1 MLLSRRGGWLLVRR
15 AIVGSV
21 NMRLMTPLA
30 LILLVLVGSVRPVS
44 ANPLLLFDATT
55 GEVLLSRE
63 AGAKWHPA
71 SLTKL
76 MTAYLTFQAL
86 KAGQLTLDTKLTVP
100 QEALEVSPS
109 KIGLKPGTTIT
120 TDMALKALLV
130 YSANDMALTLAAA
143 QGGIPAFV
151 QRMNDTARALNMGST
166 HFVNPH
172 GLHDPE
178 QTTSARDIGLL
189 AFTIANRF
197 PEYRHYFSEP
207 YVAFGKR
214 KLLNRNML
222 LRQMATADGMKTG
235 FVCPSGFNLVASAS
249 QNGRRLMA
257 VVLGAM
263 TPYARADVA
272 QALLEA
278 GFVAG
283 QRQTKQLVTQIA
295 DEPAP
300 PPNLKP
306 TVCGTGIPV
315 AKADQVNGW
324 GVSLGRYKGIAKA
337 DSVLASNVALSSGTL
352 LDTMPHGVLKVPF
365 VKNEYLAMAWGMTEQ
380 QTTESVCN
388 RLRMLNHPCEVMSPQ
403 AVEQFQR
410 QALQDRTSKPE
421 SAAAAA
427 KPTKRKTRT
436 VKAKGNSAKASVAN
450 VGTAKAGSAKAG
462 AAKAGAAKA
471 GAAKVSA
478 AKTKGAAGEEAK
490 GDR

>member
-1 MLLSRRGGWLLVRR
+1 M
-15 AIVGSV
+15 VGSV

-30 LILLVLVGSVRPVS
+30 LVLLVLVGSVRPVS

-55 GEVLLSRE
+55 GEVLLSRD

-76 MTAYLTFQAL
+76 MTAYLTFQSL
-86 KAGQLTLDTKLTVP
+86 KAGQIALDTKLTVP
-100 QEALEVSPS
+100 QEALDVSPS

-120 TDMALKALLV
+120 TDMALKALLI

-178 QTTSARDIGLL
+178 QTTSARDMGLL

-222 LRQMATADGMKTG
+222 LRQMPTADGMKTG
-235 FVCPSGFNLVASAS
+235 FVCPSGFNLVARAT
-249 QNGRRLMA
+249 QNGRRLIA
-257 VVLGAM
+257 VVMGAM
-263 TPYARADVA
+263 TAYSRADIA
-272 QALLEA
+272 QSLLEA

-283 QRQTKQLVTQIA
+283 QRQTKQLVSQIA
-295 DEPAP
+295 DEPTP

-306 TVCGTGIPV
+306 MVCGSGIPV
-315 AKADQVNGW
+315 AKAGQVNGW
-324 GVSLGRYKGIAKA
+324 GVSLGRYKGVAKA
-337 DSVLASNVALSSGTL
+337 DSVLASNVALASGTL

-365 VKNEYLAMAWGMTEQ
+365 ARNEYLAMAWGMPEQ
-380 QTTESVCN
+380 QTTETVCT

-410 QALQDRTSKPE
+410 QALQDRTSKPVP
-421 SAAAAA
+421 AAA
-427 KPTKRKTRT
+427 KATKRKTRT
-436 VKAKGNSAKASVAN
+436 VKVKPNTVKAS
-450 VGTAKAGSAKAG
+450 
-462 AAKAGAAKA
+462 
-471 GAAKVSA
+471 AAKVSA
-478 AKTKGAAGEEAK
+478 A
-490 GDR
+490 

>member
-1 MLLSRRGGWLLVRR
+1 
-15 AIVGSV
+15 
-21 NMRLMTPLA
+21 MRLMTPLA

-55 GEVLLSRE
+55 GEVLLSRD

-76 MTAYLTFQAL
+76 MTAYLTFQSL

-100 QEALEVSPS
+100 QEALDVSPS
-109 KIGLKPGTTIT
+109 KIGLKPGSTIT
-120 TDMALKALLV
+120 TDLALKALLI

-189 AFTIANRF
+189 AFTIANRY

-222 LRQMATADGMKTG
+222 LRQMPTADGMKTG
-235 FVCPSGFNLVASAS
+235 FVCPSGFNLVASAT
-249 QNGRRLMA
+249 QNGRRLIA
-257 VVLGAM
+257 VVMGAM
-263 TPYARADVA
+263 TAYSRADIA

-283 QRQTKQLVTQIA
+283 QRQTKQLVSQIA
-295 DEPAP
+295 DEPTP

-306 TVCGTGIPV
+306 MVCGTGIPV
-315 AKADQVNGW
+315 AKSRPGQWLGRVARPLQGGRQGRFGAGQQCGARQRHAARHHAARRAQGAVRQKRISGNGLGHAGAADDRDGVQSLANAQSPLRGDVAAGRRAVPAAGAAGADVEARADGSEADQAKDAHRQGE
-324 GVSLGRYKGIAKA
+324 GQYRQGQCRKGQYRQGQYRQDQRRESQRHGQRGGEGRSLGRA
-337 DSVLASNVALSSGTL
+337 
-352 LDTMPHGVLKVPF
+352 P
-365 VKNEYLAMAWGMTEQ
+365 
-380 QTTESVCN
+380 
-388 RLRMLNHPCEVMSPQ
+388 
-403 AVEQFQR
+403 
-410 QALQDRTSKPE
+410 
-421 SAAAAA
+421 
-427 KPTKRKTRT
+427 
-436 VKAKGNSAKASVAN
+436 
-450 VGTAKAGSAKAG
+450 
-462 AAKAGAAKA
+462 
-471 GAAKVSA
+471 
-478 AKTKGAAGEEAK
+478 
-490 GDR
+490 

>member
-1 MLLSRRGGWLLVRR
+1 M
-15 AIVGSV
+15 VGSV

-30 LILLVLVGSVRPVS
+30 LILLALVGSARPLS
-44 ANPLLLFDATT
+44 ANPLLLFDAAT
-55 GEVLLSRE
+55 GEVLLSRD

-76 MTAYLTFQAL
+76 MTAYLTFQSL

-100 QEALEVSPS
+100 QEALDVSPS
-109 KIGLKPGTTIT
+109 KIGLKPGSTIT
-120 TDMALKALLV
+120 TDLALKALLV

-189 AFTIANRF
+189 AFTIANRY

-222 LRQMATADGMKTG
+222 LRQMPTADGMKTG
-235 FVCPSGFNLVASAS
+235 FVCPSGFNLVASAT
-249 QNGRRLMA
+249 QNGRRLIA
-257 VVLGAM
+257 VVMGAM
-263 TPYARADVA
+263 TAYSRADIA

-283 QRQTKQLVTQIA
+283 QRQTKQLVSQIA
-295 DEPAP
+295 DEPTL

-306 TVCGTGIPV
+306 MVCGSGIPV
-315 AKADQVNGW
+315 ARADQVNGW
-324 GVSLGRYKGIAKA
+324 GVSLGRYKGVAKA
-337 DSVLASNVALSSGTL
+337 DSVLASNVALASGTL
-352 LDTMPHGVLKVPF
+352 LDTMPRGVLKVPF
-365 VKNEYLAMAWGMTEQ
+365 VKNEYLAMAWGMPEQ
-380 QTTESVCN
+380 QTTETVCN

-403 AVEQFQR
+403 AVDQFQR
-410 QALQDRTSKPE
+410 QALQERTSRPE
-421 SAAAAA
+421 PTAA

-436 VKAKGNSAKASVAN
+436 AKAKANSAKASAAKAN
-450 VGTAKAGSAKAG
+450 TAKANSAKANTAKIS
-462 AAKAGAAKA
+462 AAKA
-471 GAAKVSA
+471 
-478 AKTKGAAGEEAK
+478 KGTASEAEK

>member
-1 MLLSRRGGWLLVRR
+1 M
-15 AIVGSV
+15 VGSV
-21 NMRLMTPLA
+21 NMRLVTPLA

-44 ANPLLLFDATT
+44 ANPLLMFDATT
-55 GEVLLSRE
+55 GEVLLSRD

-76 MTAYLTFQAL
+76 MTAYITFQAL

-100 QEALEVSPS
+100 PEALDVSPS
-109 KIGLKPGTTIT
+109 KIGLKPGSTIT
-120 TDMALKALLV
+120 TDMALKALLI

-222 LRQMATADGMKTG
+222 LRQMPTADGMKTG
-235 FVCPSGFNLVASAS
+235 FVCPSGFNLVASAT
-249 QNGRRLMA
+249 QNGRRLIA
-257 VVLGAM
+257 VVMGAN
-263 TPYARADVA
+263 TAYARADIA

-306 TVCGTGIPV
+306 TVCGSGIPV

-324 GVSLGRYKGIAKA
+324 GVSLGRYKGVAKA

-365 VKNEYLAMAWGMTEQ
+365 VKNEYLAMAWGMQEQ
-380 QTTESVCN
+380 QTTETVCN

-410 QALQDRTSKPE
+410 QALQDRTSKPVP
-421 SAAAAA
+421 AAA
-427 KPTKRKTRT
+427 KPTKRKART
-436 VKAKGNSAKASVAN
+436 VKAKPNKVKASP
-450 VGTAKAGSAKAG
+450 
-462 AAKAGAAKA
+462 
-471 GAAKVSA
+471 AKVSA
-478 AKTKGAAGEEAK
+478 AKAKGAAGEEAK